1 MRPHIFSVWG
11 FMSLP
16 KSFQIGF
23 TSNHI
28 PWVPNENDYYIAHCA
43 GIKSLELR
51 IKVWNRI
58 YSILGIDNI

>member
-1 MRPHIFSVWG
+1 
-11 FMSLP
+11 MSLP

-28 PWVPNENDYYIAHCA
+28 PWVPNENDYYIAYCA
-43 GIKSLELR
+43 GLKSLELR